1 MPTKKTQPKK
11 QKNQK
16 DGRSRSW
23 TMIVYPESA
32 PQNWKEQLDSEH
44 IAWAC
49 ILHDKDANPDGTRKK
64 SHYHVLL
71 LFEGKKSYEQIK
83 ELSDSLNAPAP
94 QRVTSVRGMVR
105 YMTHMDNPEKY
116 QYDRAAIE
124 PHGGI
129 DIEKYFEMSV
139 SQVEEVLSD
148 MSAFILENGIDNFG
162 DFIAYCLSPDAPEG
176 WFGVAATKAT
186 MYLNKVI
193 DAVYQKQKNAAQRT
207 AAVSQ
212 VQQAL
217 PEKDEQTERE
227 NAIWKLKRAGL
238 SVREIAEKLKI
249 SESTVKRELR
259 KTQK

>member
-1 MPTKKTQPKK
+1 MPAKKTQPKT
-11 QKNQK
+11 QK

-64 SHYHVLL
+64 AHYHVLL

-83 ELSDSLNAPAP
+83 ELSDSLHAPAP

-105 YMTHMDNPEKY
+105 YMTHMDNPEKH

-124 PHGGI
+124 QHGGI

-139 SQVEEVLSD
+139 SQVEEILSE
-148 MSAFILENGIDNFG
+148 MSAFILENSVDNFG
-162 DFIAYCLSPDAPEG
+162 DFIAYCLSEDAPEG

-186 MYLNKVI
+186 MYLNKII
-193 DAVYQKQKNAAQRT
+193 DAVYQKQKNAAQHT
-207 AAVSQ
+207 AAISQ
-212 VQQAL
+212 MQQKL
-217 PEKDEQTERE
+217 PEQDEKEDRL
-227 NAIWKLKRAGL
+227 NAIRKLKAEGKTKQ
-238 SVREIAEKLKI
+238 EISKILGVSPATVGRDLQKLHK
-249 SESTVKRELR
+249 K
-259 KTQK
+259 

>member
-1 MPTKKTQPKK
+1 MPTKKTQPK
-11 QKNQK
+11 NQK
-16 DGRSRSW
+16 DGRARAW

-32 PQNWKEQLDSEH
+32 PENWREIIDELH
-44 IAWAC
+44 ITWAC
-49 ILHDKDANPDGTRKK
+49 ILHDNDANPDGTKK
-64 SHYHVLL
+64 KAHYHVLL

-83 ELSDSLNAPAP
+83 EISDSLHAPVP

-105 YMTHMDNPEKY
+105 YMIHMDNPEKH

-176 WFGVAATKAT
+176 WFGVAATRAT
-186 MYLNKVI
+186 VYLNKVI
-193 DAVYQKQKNAAQRT
+193 DSVYQKQKNAAQRT
-207 AAVSQ
+207 AGIEQ
-212 VQQAL
+212 MQQHL

-249 SESTVKRELR
+249 SESTVKRTLR
-259 KTQK
+259 KTQ